1 MMPVT
6 ARKMSLHEYIEWE
19 NAQPGRNEYYHGEV
33 FAMVGGRR
41 THGQVVVNL
50 SGELRAALRSSPC
63 RVFSEGMKV
72 QVADE
77 AMLYPDVF
85 VTCDRADLATDMV
98 FRSPI
103 VVVEVL
109 SPTTQAYDRGLKFS
123 LYRRIAALREYVLV
137 DPDTRRVEAFRRGAD
152 GLWVLHDMSEAPALE
167 LPAIDVV
174 VPLVEVFDGLEP
186 AS

>member
-1 MMPVT
+1 MSVP

-19 NAQPGRNEYYHGEV
+19 NAQPDRNEYYRGEV

-50 SGELRAALRSSPC
+50 VRELSTALRGASC

-77 AMLYPDVF
+77 AILYPDVF
-85 VTCDRADLATDMV
+85 VTCDRADLTTDMV

-123 LYRRIAALREYVLV
+123 LYRRIATLREYVLV
-137 DPDTRRVEAFRRGAD
+137 DPDTRRVEAFRRGSD
-152 GLWVLHDMSEAPALE
+152 DLWVLHDMSDEAVLAM
-167 LPAIDVV
+167 PAIEVV
-174 VPLVEVFDGLEP
+174 VPLAEIFDGLEL
-186 AS
+186 AR